1 MKTMI
6 LEMKNDFDG
15 LITRLKTV
23 EERISE
29 LGDNEVNRNSNQNI
43 KREKSEKKKN
53 TSIRTLQDNSKQ
65 LNINK

>member
-1 MKTMI
+1 MI